1 MITSPMQPWLITLEA
16 YRELCT
22 VNFQAPAQGNAVDE
36 KAQPYE
42 LRDGLATVR
51 IHGTMLRQVSPRQK
65 AIAAICGVRLCS
77 MEETAAALLQA
88 AADPVVHTIL
98 LDIDSPG
105 GTVNG
110 TPELAQVVRTIAKD
124 KHIYAFT
131 AGQCCSA
138 AYWVA
143 SQADV
148 IYAAPSATVGSI
160 GVILP
165 VVDSSALYDRCG
177 LKMEVFSAGKYKSTG
192 MDGTSLTEEQ
202 RNRLTQQVN
211 DTWARFK
218 QAVTRR
224 RSISEADMEGQT
236 FYGLDAREHHLIDA
250 CALSYSA
257 VQGKLIERHR
267 ALSLHRS
274 CYT

>member
-1 MITSPMQPWLITLEA
+1 MMTAPMQPWLITLEA

-22 VNFQAPAQGNAVDE
+22 VNFQSPAQNNTVEE
-36 KAQPYE
+36 KARPYE
-42 LRDGLATVR
+42 LQDGLATVR
-51 IHGTMLRQVSPRQK
+51 IYGTMLRQVSPRQK
-65 AIAAICGVRLCS
+65 AIAAFCGVRLCS
-77 MEETAAALLQA
+77 MEESSAALMQA
-88 AADPVVHTIL
+88 ATDPAVHTIL

-110 TPELAQVVRTIAKD
+110 TPELAQVVRSIAKD
-124 KHIYAFT
+124 KHVYAFT

-165 VVDSSALYDRCG
+165 VVDSSALYDRNG
-177 LKMEVFSAGKYKSTG
+177 LKMEVFSAGKYKSAG
-192 MDGTSLTEEQ
+192 MGGTSLTEEQ
-202 RNRLTQQVN
+202 RDRLTQQVN
-211 DTWARFK
+211 ATWARFK

-224 RSISEADMEGQT
+224 RAIDEADMEGQS
-236 FYGLDAREHHLIDA
+236 FYGTDARDKELVDA
-250 CALSYSA
+250 CTYSLQATKIKLLSRHVSKFYSD
-257 VQGKLIERHR
+257 
-267 ALSLHRS
+267 
-274 CYT
+274 

>member
-1 MITSPMQPWLITLEA
+1 MITAPMQPWLITLEA
-16 YRELCT
+16 YRELCI
-22 VNFQAPAQGNAVDE
+22 VNFQSPAQSNAVDE
-36 KAQPYE
+36 KTQPYE
-42 LRDGLATVR
+42 LREGLATVR
-51 IHGTMLRQVSPRQK
+51 IHGTMLRQVSHRQQS
-65 AIAAICGVRLCS
+65 IAAICGVRLCS
-77 MEETAAALLQA
+77 MEKTASALLQA
-88 AADPVVHTIL
+88 AADPAVHTIL
-98 LDIDSPG
+98 LDLDSPG

-110 TPELAQVVRTIAKD
+110 TPELAQVVRTVAKD
-124 KHIYAFT
+124 KHVYAFT

-192 MDGTSLTEEQ
+192 MDGTSLTAEQ

-218 QAVTRR
+218 QAVIRR

-236 FYGLDAREHHLIDA
+236 FYGSDAREHHLVDA
-250 CALSYSA
+250 CVLSLGA

-267 ALSLHRS
+267 NRSL
-274 CYT
+274 

>member
-1 MITSPMQPWLITLEA
+1 MITAPMQPWLITLEA

-22 VNFQAPAQGNAVDE
+22 VNFQSPAQGNAVDE

-42 LRDGLATVR
+42 LLNGLATVR

-65 AIAAICGVRLCS
+65 AISAICGVRLCS
-77 MEETAAALLQA
+77 MEETALALQQA
-88 AADPVVHTIL
+88 AADPAVHTIL

-202 RNRLTQQVN
+202 RDRLTQQVN
-211 DTWARFK
+211 TTWGRFK

-224 RSISEADMEGQT
+224 RSIDEADMEGQS
-236 FYGLDAREHHLIDA
+236 FYGLDCLSNHLVDGI
-250 CALSYSA
+250 SPS
-257 VQGKLIERHR
+257 VSSLISKILVRHG
-267 ALSLHRS
+267 
-274 CYT
+274 

>member
-1 MITSPMQPWLITLEA
+1 MITAPMQPWLITLEA

-22 VNFQAPAQGNAVDE
+22 VNFQSPAQGNAVDE

-42 LRDGLATVR
+42 LRDGLSTVR

-65 AIAAICGVRLCS
+65 AISAICGVRLCS

-88 AADPVVHTIL
+88 AADPAVHTIL

-110 TPELAQVVRTIAKD
+110 MPELAQVVRTIAKD
-124 KHIYAFT
+124 KHVYAFT

-202 RNRLTQQVN
+202 RKRLTQQVN

-224 RSISEADMEGQT
+224 RTIDEADMEGQS
-236 FYGLDAREHHLIDA
+236 FYGTDALDKKLIDA
-250 CALSYSA
+250 CILTIKNLQQKLQKRHA
-257 VQGKLIERHR
+257 VPLLWLLYHK
-267 ALSLHRS
+267 
-274 CYT
+274 

>member
-22 VNFQAPAQGNAVDE
+22 VNFQSPAQSNAVDE

-211 DTWARFK
+211 ATWARFK
-218 QAVTRR
+218 QAVNRR
-224 RSISEADMEGQT
+224 RAIDEADMEGQS
-236 FYGLDAREHHLIDA
+236 FYGWDAENKRLVDA
-250 CALSYSA
+250 CIISIS
-257 VQGKLIERHR
+257 LIRKKIDKRH
-267 ALSLHRS
+267 LKKCL
-274 CYT
+274 

>member
-1 MITSPMQPWLITLEA
+1 MITAPMQPWLITLEA

-22 VNFQAPAQGNAVDE
+22 VNFQSPAQSNAVDE
-36 KAQPYE
+36 KTQPYE
-42 LRDGLATVR
+42 LKEGLATVR

-65 AIAAICGVRLCS
+65 AIAAIRGVRLCN
-77 MEETAAALLQA
+77 MEETASALLQA
-88 AADPVVHTIL
+88 AADPAVHTIL

-110 TPELAQVVRTIAKD
+110 TPELALVVRTIAKD
-124 KHIYAFT
+124 KHVYAFT

-202 RNRLTQQVN
+202 RDRLTQQVN
-211 DTWARFK
+211 ATWGRFK

-236 FYGLDAREHHLIDA
+236 FYGSDARVHHLIDA
-250 CALSYSA
+250 CVLSLGA

-267 ALSLHRS
+267 NRSL
-274 CYT
+274 

>member
-1 MITSPMQPWLITLEA
+1 MITAPMQPWLITLEA

-22 VNFQAPAQGNAVDE
+22 VNFHSPAQGNGVDE
-36 KAQPYE
+36 KPQPYE
-42 LRDGLATVR
+42 VRDGLATVR
-51 IHGTMLRQVSPRQK
+51 IHGTMLRQVSHRQK
-65 AIAAICGVRLCS
+65 SIAAICGVRLCC
-77 MEETAAALLQA
+77 MEETASALLQA
-88 AADPVVHTIL
+88 AADPAVHTIL

-124 KHIYAFT
+124 KHVYAFT

-202 RNRLTQQVN
+202 RDRLTQQVN
-211 DTWARFK
+211 ATWGRFK

-236 FYGLDAREHHLIDA
+236 FYGWEAQNEKLVDAIVISRSTLQQKIGKRHL
-250 CALSYSA
+250 
-257 VQGKLIERHR
+257 
-267 ALSLHRS
+267 
-274 CYT
+274 TT

>member
-1 MITSPMQPWLITLEA
+1 MITAPMQPWLITLEA

-22 VNFQAPAQGNAVDE
+22 VNFQSPAQGNSVDE
-36 KAQPYE
+36 KTQPYE
-42 LRDGLATVR
+42 LREGLATVR

-65 AIAAICGVRLCS
+65 AISAICGVRLCS

-88 AADPVVHTIL
+88 AADPAAHTIL

-110 TPELAQVVRTIAKD
+110 TPELAQVVRSVAKG
-124 KHIYAFT
+124 KHVYAFT

-192 MDGTSLTEEQ
+192 MDGTSLTAEQ
-202 RNRLTQQVN
+202 RDRLTQQVN

-224 RSISEADMEGQT
+224 RSIDEADMEGQS
-236 FYGLDAREHHLIDA
+236 FYGSAAQEHHLVDA
-250 CALSYSA
+250 CVLNKNA
-257 VQGKLIERHR
+257 VQSKLILRHNKTNT
-267 ALSLHRS
+267 LL
-274 CYT
+274 

>member
-1 MITSPMQPWLITLEA
+1 MITAPMHPWLITLEA

-36 KAQPYE
+36 KSQPYE

-65 AIAAICGVRLCS
+65 AISAICGVRLCS
-77 MEETAAALLQA
+77 MEETAAALQQA
-88 AADPVVHTIL
+88 AADPAVHTIL

-110 TPELAQVVRTIAKD
+110 TPELAQVVRTVAKE
-124 KHIYAFT
+124 KHVYAFT

-192 MDGTSLTEEQ
+192 MEGTSLTEEQ
-202 RNRLTQQVN
+202 RDRLTQQVN

-224 RSISEADMEGQT
+224 RSISETDMEGQS
-236 FYGLDAREHHLIDA
+236 FYGTDALDKKLIDA
-250 CALSYSA
+250 CILTIKNLQQKLQKRHA
-257 VQGKLIERHR
+257 VPLLWLLYHK
-267 ALSLHRS
+267 
-274 CYT
+274 

>member
-1 MITSPMQPWLITLEA
+1 MITSPIQPWLITLEA

-51 IHGTMLRQVSPRQK
+51 IHGTMLRHVSHRQK
-65 AIAAICGVRLCS
+65 SIAAICGVRLCS
-77 MEETAAALLQA
+77 MEETASALQQA
-88 AADPVVHTIL
+88 AADPAVHTIL

-124 KHIYAFT
+124 KHVYAFT

-202 RNRLTQQVN
+202 RDRLTQQVN
-211 DTWARFK
+211 ATWGRFK

-236 FYGLDAREHHLIDA
+236 FYGSDAREHHLIDA
-250 CALSYSA
+250 CVLSIDAIQHKLVARHHCSA
-257 VQGKLIERHR
+257 TNTPH
-267 ALSLHRS
+267 
-274 CYT
+274 

>member
-1 MITSPMQPWLITLEA
+1 MITAPMQPWLITLEA
-16 YRELCT
+16 YRELCA
-22 VNFQAPAQGNAVDE
+22 VNFQSPAQGNAVDE
-36 KAQPYE
+36 KPQSYE
-42 LRDGLATVR
+42 LQDGLATVR

-65 AIAAICGVRLCS
+65 AISAICGVRLCS
-77 MEETAAALLQA
+77 MEETATALLQA
-88 AADPVVHTIL
+88 AADPAVHTIL

-124 KHIYAFT
+124 KHVYAFT

-202 RNRLTQQVN
+202 RDHLTQQVN
-211 DTWARFK
+211 ATWARFK

-224 RSISEADMEGQT
+224 RAIDESDMEGQS
-236 FYGLDAREHHLIDA
+236 FYGTDALDKKLIDA
-250 CALSYSA
+250 CNYS
-257 VQGKLIERHR
+257 IEKIITKIIMRH
-267 ALSLHRS
+267 LN
-274 CYT
+274 

>member
-42 LRDGLATVR
+42 LKEGLATVR

-65 AIAAICGVRLCS
+65 AIAVICGVRLCS
-77 MEETAAALLQA
+77 MEETASALQQA
-88 AADPVVHTIL
+88 AADPAVHTIL

-124 KHIYAFT
+124 KHVYAFT

-202 RNRLTQQVN
+202 RDRLTQQVN
-211 DTWARFK
+211 ATWARFK

-224 RSISEADMEGQT
+224 RSISEDDMEGQT
-236 FYGLDAREHHLIDA
+236 FYGLEARDRHLIDA
-250 CALSYSA
+250 CAPSLDG
-257 VQGKLIERHR
+257 VKKKLIQRHYF
-267 ALSLHRS
+267 SK
-274 CYT
+274 

>member
-1 MITSPMQPWLITLEA
+1 MITAPMQPWLITLEA

-22 VNFQAPAQGNAVDE
+22 VNFQSPAQGNAVDE
-36 KAQPYE
+36 KAQSYE
-42 LRDGLATVR
+42 IQEGLATVR

-88 AADPVVHTIL
+88 AADPAAHTIL

-124 KHIYAFT
+124 KHVYAFT

-165 VVDSSALYDRCG
+165 VIDSSALYDRCG

-202 RNRLTQQVN
+202 RDRLTQQVN
-211 DTWARFK
+211 ATWGRFK
-218 QAVTRR
+218 QAVNRR
-224 RSISEADMEGQT
+224 RAIDEADMEGQM
-236 FYGLDAREHHLIDA
+236 FYGLDARDHHLVDA
-250 CALSYSA
+250 CAASLFLT
-257 VQGKLIERHR
+257 QTKLISRH
-267 ALSLHRS
+267 S
-274 CYT
+274 

>member
-1 MITSPMQPWLITLEA
+1 MITAPMQPWLITLEA
-16 YRELCT
+16 YRELCI
-22 VNFQAPAQGNAVDE
+22 VNFQSPAQSNAVDE

-88 AADPVVHTIL
+88 AADPAVHTTL

-124 KHIYAFT
+124 KHVYAFT

-192 MDGTSLTEEQ
+192 MDGTSLTAEQ
-202 RNRLTQQVN
+202 RDRLTQQVN
-211 DTWARFK
+211 DTWGRFK

-224 RSISEADMEGQT
+224 RSIDEADMEGQS
-236 FYGLDAREHHLIDA
+236 FYGSAAQEHHLVDA
-250 CALSYSA
+250 CVLNKNA
-257 VQGKLIERHR
+257 VQSKLILRHTKTHT
-267 ALSLHRS
+267 LL
-274 CYT
+274 

>member
-1 MITSPMQPWLITLEA
+1 MITAPMQPWLITLEA

-22 VNFQAPAQGNAVDE
+22 VNFQSPAQSNAVDE
-36 KAQPYE
+36 KPQPYE
-42 LRDGLATVR
+42 QQNGLATVH

-88 AADPVVHTIL
+88 AADPAAHTIL

-110 TPELAQVVRTIAKD
+110 TPELAQVVRTISKD
-124 KHIYAFT
+124 KHVYAFT

-177 LKMEVFSAGKYKSTG
+177 LKMEVFSAGKYKSIG

-202 RNRLTQQVN
+202 RDRLSQQVN
-211 DTWARFK
+211 DTWGRFK

-224 RSISEADMEGQT
+224 RSISEHDMEGQT
-236 FYGLDAREHHLIDA
+236 FYGSDAHAKKLVDA
-250 CALSYSA
+250 CIHS
-257 VQGKLIERHR
+257 VGVVKGKILARHAAR
-267 ALSLHRS
+267 FPL
-274 CYT
+274 C

>member
-1 MITSPMQPWLITLEA
+1 MMTAPMQPWLITLEA
-16 YRELCT
+16 YRELST
-22 VNFQAPAQGNAVDE
+22 VNFQSPVQNNSVEE
-36 KAQPYE
+36 KARPYE
-42 LRDGLATVR
+42 LQDGLATVR
-51 IHGTMLRQVSPRQK
+51 IYGTMLRQVSPRQK
-65 AIAAICGVRLCS
+65 AIAAFCGVRLCS
-77 MEETAAALLQA
+77 MEETAAVLMQA
-88 AADPVVHTIL
+88 AADPAVHTIL

-105 GTVNG
+105 GSVNG
-110 TPELAQVVRTIAKD
+110 TPELAQVVRTIARD
-124 KHIYAFT
+124 KHVYAFT

-165 VVDSSALYDRCG
+165 VVDSSALYDRNG
-177 LKMEVFSAGKYKSTG
+177 LKMEVFSAGKYKSAG

-202 RNRLTQQVN
+202 RDRLTQQVN

-224 RSISEADMEGQT
+224 RAIDESDMEGQS
-236 FYGLDAREHHLIDA
+236 FYGQEALEKGLVDA
-250 CALSYSA
+250 CNVFFIA
-257 VQGKLIERHR
+257 VIEKIRKRHFV
-267 ALSLHRS
+267 
-274 CYT
+274 Y